1 MTEHFKTIVSYMYST
16 TYAIQQSNTVTNV
29 NTQTTWVYGLVDYL
43 SATLERQII
52 FIEFYWALWLML
64 IPLKM
69 LTILCFNR

>member
-1 MTEHFKTIVSYMYST
+1 MQYMTEHFKTIVSYMYST

-52 FIEFYWALWLML
+52 FIEFY
-64 IPLKM
+64 
-69 LTILCFNR
+69 